1 MRVADRVFYFHADA
15 NAVGGFVTHPQLDAS
30 TFKDFHITESQ
41 ALGFRADFFNV
52 LNMTSLQNPNNDSSS
67 STFGQITGV
76 RSPARQ
82 IQFSAHYQF

>member
-1 MRVADRVFYFHADA
+1 MGSERAPGYKQFD
-15 NAVGGFVTHPQLDAS
+15 LS
-30 TFKDFHITESQ
+30 TFKDFHITEAQ

-52 LNMTSLQNPNNDSSS
+52 LNMTSLQNPQNDSSS
-67 STFGQITGV
+67 PTFGQITGV